1 MKAAEK
7 GHERVAEVLIDL
19 NADLNLQN
27 SVSYCYYFTDAN
39 DLTIEVFYLQ

>member
-27 SVSYCYYFTDAN
+27 SVSTGERLLHLCY
-39 DLTIEVFYLQ
+39 LIM